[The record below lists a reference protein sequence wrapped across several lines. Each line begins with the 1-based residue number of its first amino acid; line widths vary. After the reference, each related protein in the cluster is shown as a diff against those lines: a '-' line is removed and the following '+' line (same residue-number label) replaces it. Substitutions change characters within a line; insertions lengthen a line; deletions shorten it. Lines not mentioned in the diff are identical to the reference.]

1 MMRPTVRNL
10 SFQKSNM
17 AVAVLKNW
25 KLVISQP
32 QFQRFQ
38 RNLAR
43 WRSSALV
50 TDWSVTNLRSKEIE
64 DGGGRH
70 PNNIKITISRQLFE
84 WSAQHLAYKY
94 AYWSSEPGVLFT
106 KVRTPVSVHK
116 LCVRK
121 SLRTCVTIF
130 TKLRTK
136 NRKFARSELSY
147 DWKFS

>member
-17 AVAVLKNW
+17 AVAVLKNR